1 VDRIAGRTAFV
12 TGASSG
18 IGRAIAV
25 ALAEAG
31 ARVVSADREPGA
43 DDQAIGGS
51 AGSALTL
58 CLDVTDRAGWA
69 EARVL
74 VEERFGPVDVLVN
87 NAGVAPDWNELADMP
102 PGHFDGLVAIMLT
115 GVFNGI
121 STFGPS
127 MRAMRSGHIVN
138 IASLVALTP
147 APRQG
152 AYVAAKSAVIGLS
165 EVLRLEMAP
174 HNVGVTVAC
183 PGRVRSNLLRD
194 HRPAHLS
201 ADHGMEPDQVAE
213 RVLDAIRGN
222 DLYVM
227 THPEHRPLVAAR
239 LSGVLDAF
247 DRSDPGAQ
255 RTVDMHN

>member
-1 VDRIAGRTAFV
+1 MDSIEGRTAFV
-12 TGASSG
+12 TGAASG

-25 ALAEAG
+25 ALAGAG
-31 ARVVSADREPGA
+31 ARVVSADREAGA
-43 DDQAIGGS
+43 DDHAVGGS
-51 AGSALTL
+51 TDGPLTL
-58 CLDVTDRAGWA
+58 RLDVTDRAGWA
-69 EARVL
+69 DARVL
-74 VEERFGPVDVLVN
+74 VEERFGPLDILVN

-102 PGHFDGLVAIMLT
+102 HTHFDDLVAIMLT

-121 STFGPS
+121 STFGPT

-152 AYVAAKSAVIGLS
+152 AYVAAKSAVVGLS
-165 EVLRLEMAP
+165 EALRLEMAP

-194 HRPAHLS
+194 HRPAHMT
-201 ADHGMEPDQVAE
+201 ADPGMEPAQLASSI
-213 RVLDAIRGN
+213 LDAIRGN

-227 THPEHRPLVAAR
+227 THPEHRPLVEGR
-239 LSGVLDAF
+239 LSRVLDAF
-247 DRSDPGAQ
+247 DRLDQEAEP
-255 RTVDMHN
+255 RPI